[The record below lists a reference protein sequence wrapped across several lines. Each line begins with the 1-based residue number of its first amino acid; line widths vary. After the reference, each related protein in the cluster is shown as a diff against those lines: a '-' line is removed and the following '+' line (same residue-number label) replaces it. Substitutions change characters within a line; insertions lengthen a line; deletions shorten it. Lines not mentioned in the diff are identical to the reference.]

1 LKKILNKTLLAASAT
16 VLLFSCKPDLAVPA
30 PGKGSLDVSNYVA
43 IGTTIGSGYA
53 DNALYY
59 DAQMVT
65 YPKLLAEQFK
75 LVGGGD
81 FKQPL
86 VDATSVGI
94 GSSQTAR
101 LVLGRAADCKGS
113 LSLAPLPVAAT
124 ADYTIFTRS
133 VGIDGP
139 FNNMSVPG
147 AKAVTVLFPGYGNP
161 ANGAGNYNPFFTRM
175 AGDPATASI
184 LTEAAGQNAT
194 FFSLSIGND
203 DVLGYA
209 LSGGAAD
216 AITPASGPAGA
227 GFDGSI
233 DAIVDALTANGSKG
247 VIGNVTD
254 ITSMPYFTT
263 VPYNGLLLDQAN
275 AEALT
280 AAYSGLGIAFHEG
293 NNGFIIA
300 DAAAPGSLRQIQQ
313 GELVLLTVPQDSI
326 KCGGWGSMKP
336 IPNQYVLTLDEIAL
350 ISAATTAYNAKLQS
364 VAQAKGLAYVDVNG
378 FMSSLK
384 AGIIYNGLSVNTQF
398 VSGGAFSLDG
408 VNLTARGNALLAN
421 EFIKS
426 INGKYGS
433 SIPQINATGYKGVVF
448 P

>member
-16 VLLFSCKPDLAVPA
+16 VILFSCKPNLDVPA

-43 IGTTIGSGYA
+43 IGTTIGSGYS

-65 YPKLLAEQFK
+65 YPNLLAEQFK
-75 LVGGGD
+75 LVGGGN

-94 GSSQTAR
+94 GSTQTAR
-101 LVLGRAADCKGS
+101 LVLGPAADCKGS
-113 LSLAPLPVAAT
+113 LSLAPVPVSAT
-124 ADYTIFTRS
+124 GDYTIFSRS
-133 VGIDGP
+133 VGVDGP

-247 VIGNVTD
+247 VIGNVID

-263 VPYNGLLLDQAN
+263 VPYNGLLLDNAN
-275 AEALT
+275 AQALT
-280 AAYSGLGIAFHEG
+280 AAYAGLGITFQEG
-293 NNGFIIA
+293 YNAFIIA
-300 DAAAPGSLRQIQQ
+300 DGAPGSVRQIQP
-313 GELVLLTVPQDSI
+313 GELILLSVPQDSI

-336 IPNQYVLTLDEIAL
+336 IPNQYVLTSAEIAD
-350 ISAATTAYNAKLQS
+350 ISGAVTAYNAKLQS
-364 VAQAKGLAYVDVNG
+364 VAEAKGLAYVDVNA

-384 AGIIYNGLSVNTQF
+384 AGIVYNGLSVNTQF

-433 SIPQINATGYKGVVF
+433 SIPQINATGYKGVLF